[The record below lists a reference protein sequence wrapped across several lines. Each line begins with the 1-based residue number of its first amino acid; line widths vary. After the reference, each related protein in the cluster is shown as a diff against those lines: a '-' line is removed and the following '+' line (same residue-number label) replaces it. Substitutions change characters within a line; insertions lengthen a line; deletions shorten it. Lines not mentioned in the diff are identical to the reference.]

1 MPPQE
6 QPTYVYM
13 LRGADG
19 SFYTGLTRRPLEE
32 RVSEHNSGPIEGY
45 TRGRR
50 PVELVWCE
58 AFHRATDAIAAER
71 RIKNRIKKWSR
82 RKKIALIERDW
93 DALKRATRKDFKR
106 HR

>member
-13 LRGADG
+13 LRCADG

-45 TRGRR
+45 TRSRR

-71 RIKNRIKKWSR
+71 RIKKWSR

-93 DALKRATRKDFKR
+93 DALKKAARKDFNR